1 MNLASRGYATDLM
14 IASMEGSVVHGDGY
28 VAALTP
34 SCPAFWWGNFILFS
48 EPPERGR
55 ERHWE
60 ETFDRELA
68 GVSGVE
74 HRLFAWD
81 RIDGEVGGT
90 AGFVERGYALRECIF
105 LMTRSVQRSSRHRT
119 DVVVRLI
126 EDDVDWKRALSI
138 QHESLDRE
146 RDTESFRRFQASQ
159 MARNQRMVGRG
170 YGKWFGAFDGANCVA
185 TMGIFV
191 RDGVARCQSVATL
204 PEYRRKGYCSTLVHG
219 ACEHA
224 FREMGAREIVIMT
237 DVGNPAAQV
246 YMAVGFRIEERVA
259 SLSRSRATG
268 ELPLPR

>member
-1 MNLASRGYATDLM
+1 MRLESRGYATDLM
-14 IASMEGSVVHGDGY
+14 IASMEGSVVLGDGY
-28 VAALTP
+28 VAVRTP
-34 SCPAFWWGNFILFS
+34 TCPAFWWGNFILFS
-48 EPPERGR
+48 EPPQRDR
-55 ERHWE
+55 EREWE

-68 GVSGVE
+68 EVSGVE

-81 RIDGEVGGT
+81 RIDGEVGDT

-105 LMTRSVQRSSRHRT
+105 LMARSVQRPSHHRT
-119 DVVVRLI
+119 DALVRLI

-138 QHESLDRE
+138 QHESLERE
-146 RDTESFRRFQASQ
+146 RDTESYRRFQAAQ
-159 MARNQRMVGRG
+159 MARNQRLVGQG

-185 TMGIFV
+185 TMGVLV

-204 PEYRRKGYCSTLVHG
+204 PAYRRKGYCSTLVHD

-237 DVGNPAAQV
+237 DVGNPAAGV

-259 SLSRSRATG
+259 SLSLSRANG
-268 ELPLPR
+268 A